1 MRLLVTCLGEFHLL
15 SSSFEEL
22 KVVTVRA
29 EAGAVGARS
38 VSRAPVV
45 AGLDVAKASMPTL
58 VASTVTGFAGAV
70 RTAVHV
76 ASF

>member
-1 MRLLVTCLGEFHLL
+1 MRLLVTCEGESHLL
-15 SSSFEEL
+15 SSPFEEL
-22 KVVTVRA
+22 KVVTVGA
-29 EAGAVGARS
+29 EAGAIGARS